1 VWSTAVASLAAR
13 GAKGHA
19 GAIVAAARAAKEGDV
34 RIEAAQALGVL
45 GVMDPWL
52 VEAAGDP
59 EPAVRA
65 AARTALGKLGQP
77 LPPGPLPSGFRLHGH
92 DAMGV
97 RAAADALRGSR
108 LVLETSKGTI
118 TIRLF
123 PDDAPA
129 HCVNLAA
136 LAGEGLYDGLTWHR
150 VVADFVIQ
158 GGCPRGDGSG
168 NGGVVLPDEIGQRP
182 YVRGTVGMPKGND
195 DTGGCQIF
203 ITHLPT
209 PHLDGRYT
217 VFGQV
222 VEGFAVVDA
231 IRIGDRI
238 VKARVELAGD

>member
-1 VWSTAVASLAAR
+1 
-13 GAKGHA
+13 
-19 GAIVAAARAAKEGDV
+19 
-34 RIEAAQALGVL
+34 
-45 GVMDPWL
+45 
-52 VEAAGDP
+52 
-59 EPAVRA
+59 
-65 AARTALGKLGQP
+65 
-77 LPPGPLPSGFRLHGH
+77 
-92 DAMGV
+92 MGV

-118 TIRLF
+118 VIRLF

-129 HCVNLAA
+129 HCVNVAA
-136 LAGEGLYDGLTWHR
+136 LAGEGFYDGLTWHR

-158 GGCPRGDGSG
+158 GGCPRGDGAG
-168 NGGVVLPDEIGQRP
+168 NGGVVLPDEIGERP

-238 VKARVELAGD
+238 VKARVELAGQ